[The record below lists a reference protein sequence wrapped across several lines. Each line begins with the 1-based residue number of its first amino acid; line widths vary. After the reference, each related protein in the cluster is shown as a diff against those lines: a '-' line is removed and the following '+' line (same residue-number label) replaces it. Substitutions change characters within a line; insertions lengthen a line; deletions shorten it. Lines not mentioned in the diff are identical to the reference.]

1 MSRKMKSDI
10 DLDKIYR
17 DRPLSEIPWN
27 NESPPE
33 VLVELVER
41 GRIKPCKALDLGCGA
56 GNYAIYLAE
65 QGFEVTGIDISP
77 TAIKLSED
85 KAEEMGVKC
94 TFLAADV
101 LGDLREIKED
111 FDFIYDWLLLHH
123 LFPEDRHK
131 YIGNV
136 QRLLRS
142 GGRYMSTCFSEEDP
156 QFGGKG
162 KFRQTTLGT
171 VLYFSSEEELKE
183 LYSLYFNIDELKT
196 IELLGKFAPHRAVYA
211 FMQKK

>member
-1 MSRKMKSDI
+1 MSDI

-17 DRPLSEIPWN
+17 ERPLSEIPWN

-33 VLVELVER
+33 VLVALVES
-41 GRIKPCKALDLGCGA
+41 GRMKPCKALDLGCGA

-65 QGFEVTGIDISP
+65 QGFDVTGIDISP
-77 TAIKLSED
+77 TAIKLAHE
-85 KAEEMGVKC
+85 KAEEMGVNC

-101 LGDLREIKED
+101 LGDLKEIQEC
-111 FDFIYDWLLLHH
+111 FDFIYDWQLLHH
-123 LFPEDRHK
+123 LFPEVRHK
-131 YIGNV
+131 YIDNV

-142 GGRYMSTCFSEEDP
+142 GGKYMSACFSEEDP

-162 KFRQTTLGT
+162 KFRKTSLGT
-171 VLYFSSEEELKE
+171 VLYFSSEEELRE
-183 LYSLYFNIDELKT
+183 LFSLTFNIDELKT
-196 IELLGKFAPHRAVYA
+196 IELPGKFAPHRAVYA